1 MANEATVYGQRIPTS
16 KGNEDDP
23 RTGADGSISV
33 DPNLAEKIKGE
44 NLTQRLHRL
53 SIQEKDIHTQAY
65 IVQPKMEPHT
75 GSTHQPLA
83 FQSMGPHEKLEIV
96 TTDDQAQETPS
107 PASQDHTVLF
117 LQHSV

>member
-44 NLTQRLHRL
+44 NLNQRLHRL
-53 SIQEKDIHTQAY
+53 SIQEKDSHTQAY
-65 IVQPKMEPHT
+65 IVQPKMDLT
-75 GSTHQPLA
+75 LA
-83 FQSMGPHEKLEIV
+83 QLTS
-96 TTDDQAQETPS
+96 PS
-107 PASQDHTVLF
+107 LSSRWDPMKN
-117 LQHSV
+117 